1 MYRTER
7 NDDRYKEEKIMDTNR
22 KELSLNEMDQV
33 KGGMLPILV
42 VGGVILVGLGA
53 GAALNAGL
61 KKLTEK

>member
-1 MYRTER
+1 
-7 NDDRYKEEKIMDTNR
+7 MDTNR

-33 KGGMLPILV
+33 NGGILPILV